1 MKLIKVRALEAYEKN
16 KVSDEVLGRIPKAG
30 ETFEVDEKR
39 LKKLLGENAY
49 KTTFVE
55 IVEEETKAAATKG
68 KGKGKEDA
76 AKEETKAAATDN
88 DGADANEDD
97 NANANGDNEGDK

>member
-55 IVEEETKAAATKG
+55 IVEEETKAASTKG

-76 AKEETKAAATDN
+76 AKEETKAADN
-88 DGADANEDD
+88 DD
-97 NANANGDNEGDK
+97 ANANGDNEGDK

>member
-16 KVSDEVLGRIPKAG
+16 KVRDEALGRIPKAG

-39 LKKLLGENAY
+39 LKKLSGENAY

-55 IVEEETKAAATKG
+55 IVEEETKAAKG

-76 AKEETKAAATDN
+76 AKEETKAADN
-88 DGADANEDD
+88 DGADAGEDD
-97 NANANGDNEGDK
+97 SANANGDNEGDK